1 LYRNID
7 EQKFFQHMKGEFAAL
22 QRAEGGKSLV
32 QKLEHYIDRET
43 NFLQWYH
50 HIKFAEDLRE

>member
-22 QRAEGGKSLV
+22 QRAEGGKSLL
-32 QKLEHYIDRET
+32 QKLEDYIDRET
-43 NFLQWYH
+43 NFLQWDH
-50 HIKFAEDLRE
+50 HTDFAEELRE